1 MYNAVEEA
9 KAQVKEVIMGA
20 LGRLVG
26 EGKIPA
32 EPLPPFQ
39 VTIPAD
45 NSHGDFSANTALV
58 SAKALKSNPRAI
70 AQLIADAA
78 VLDGTD
84 FSKIEVDRVPEFL
97 HRRHMVRRRRK
108 ERRGARR
115 GLRQD

>member
-9 KAQVKEVIMGA
+9 KAQVKEIIMGA
-20 LGRLVG
+20 LGGLVG
-26 EGKIPA
+26 EGNLPA

-58 SAKALKSNPRAI
+58 SAKALKSNPRAV
-70 AQLIADAA
+70 AQMIVEAA

-84 FSKIEVDRVPEFL
+84 FSKIEVAGPGFL
-97 HRRHMVRRRRK
+97 NFFI
-108 ERRGARR
+108 EP
-115 GLRQD
+115 LFLI

>member
-9 KAQVKEVIMGA
+9 KAQVKEIIMGA

-26 EGKIPA
+26 EGKLPA

-58 SAKALKSNPRAI
+58 SAKALKKQSTRCRA
-70 AQLIADAA
+70 D
-78 VLDGTD
+78 D
-84 FSKIEVDRVPEFL
+84 S
-97 HRRHMVRRRRK
+97 
-108 ERRGARR
+108 
-115 GLRQD
+115 